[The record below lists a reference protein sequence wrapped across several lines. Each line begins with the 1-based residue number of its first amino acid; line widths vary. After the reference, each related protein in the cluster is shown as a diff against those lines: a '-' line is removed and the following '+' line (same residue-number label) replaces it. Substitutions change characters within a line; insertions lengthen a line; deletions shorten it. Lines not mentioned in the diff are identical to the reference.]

1 MKKHLHYDVYIG
13 ILLVLLSV
21 VLFPMTFKF
30 PDTAGIFPQFIL
42 VVLCLL
48 GIYTFV
54 YGFAEAKAERKK
66 IEEGQE
72 IKNIFSWEENK
83 LPLLGYALIVVYILL
98 IDVLGFFVSTTIFMV
113 GYMLFLKMRKP
124 LTLMLVPLGVDVF
137 VYFLFVMQLKLN
149 LPSGLL
155 I

>member
-13 ILLVLLSV
+13 ILLVVLSV

-98 IDVLGFFVSTTIFMV
+98 IDVVRVAIQHFPKIIVVQFVFEAI
-113 GYMLFLKMRKP
+113 G
-124 LTLMLVPLGVDVF
+124 
-137 VYFLFVMQLKLN
+137 
-149 LPSGLL
+149 
-155 I
+155 

>member
-1 MKKHLHYDVYIG
+1 MLFRSHSVCSSSARRQPHSLHWRG
-13 ILLVLLSV
+13 INVS
-21 VLFPMTFKF
+21 
-30 PDTAGIFPQFIL
+30 
-42 VVLCLL
+42 
-48 GIYTFV
+48 
-54 YGFAEAKAERKK
+54 
-66 IEEGQE
+66 

-124 LTLMLVPLGVDVF
+124 LTLMLVTLGVDVF